1 MLNIKIETILKTLS
15 CKKAPVIFVGLA
27 AFSLTS
33 LGQVSI
39 ASCADIE
46 DSAARLACY
55 DEATSAIQSLPVIR
69 LPRASVTSSS
79 EASNDAPATSSSRGD
94 DFGLELRDDGGRVA
108 ERSYRVVAANRN
120 DFTGWTI
127 EFENGAKWRQV
138 GTDKYDIEVGDT
150 YTVRRGALNSFLL
163 SNSKNNRKIR
173 IKRFE

>member
-1 MLNIKIETILKTLS
+1 MLNIKIETILKTLQ
-15 CKKAPVIFVGLA
+15 CKKEPVIFIGLV

-33 LGQVSI
+33 FGQTSI
-39 ASCADIE
+39 SSCADIE
-46 DSAARLACY
+46 DSASRLACY
-55 DEATSAIQSLPVIR
+55 DEATSTIQSLPVIR

-94 DFGLELRDDGGRVA
+94 DFGLELRNDNGRVA

-127 EFENGAKWRQV
+127 EFENGVKWRQV
-138 GTDKYDIEVGDT
+138 GTDKYDIKVGET
-150 YTVRRGALNSFLL
+150 YTIKRGALNSFLL